1 MNILE
6 EAARDK
12 RLQTLA
18 KLSLKRVQEA
28 GIPEKYWRIKEDV
41 FQTCLS
47 QEYHKN
53 IKEFTTKTYKY
64 INDECDLPYVLIDG
78 GNIESRQLAGF
89 SLLFRFIVYNRYGLY
104 KTAHE
109 IINKLSSFQP
119 LENLSRNEFTE
130 QLKNCEVLFISE
142 FRQSLLGNRTDI
154 GGFLD
159 EVLSTRSNS
168 RIPTIISFTN
178 PIKGTS
184 EVFDK
189 STLSMNDICGIYM
202 ARLLTK
208 VNASSFM
215 DDKGN
220 LKTEDVEPNPHKDIL
235 RIRTKVIHD

>member
-1 MNILE
+1 MNTLE
-6 EAARDK
+6 EIAREK

-18 KLSLKRVQEA
+18 KISLRRVQEA
-28 GIPEKYWRIKEDV
+28 GIPEKYWRTKEDA
-41 FQTCLS
+41 FQTCIS
-47 QEYHKN
+47 SDYHGDTKAFS
-53 IKEFTTKTYKY
+53 IKTYEYVNDRCDTPY
-64 INDECDLPYVLIDG
+64 ILIDG

-89 SLLFRFIVYNRYGLY
+89 ALLFRFIVYDRFGLY
-104 KTAHE
+104 KTANE

-130 QLKNCEVLFISE
+130 QLKMCDVLFISE

-159 EVLSTRSNS
+159 EIFGFRSNA
-168 RIPTIISFTN
+168 RMPTIISFTN

-189 STLSMNDICGIYM
+189 SSTTMNDICGIYM

-208 VNASSFM
+208 VNSSSYM

-220 LKTEDVEPNPHKDIL
+220 LKVEDTEPNPYKDIF
-235 RIRTKVIHD
+235 RIRTRVIHE